1 MGGWDDTRQPL
12 LTGKGTM
19 QMRGDNRLVE
29 GSLHHS
35 TGLEANKRLLY
46 EHFLDHKVSVQYFL
60 DMAHN
65 GRISTSWPAIDGGRA
80 HLDGLIEFAQR
91 VQANPSEDPFA

>member
-1 MGGWDDTRQPL
+1 MGGCDDTRQPL

-46 EHFLDHKVSVQYFL
+46 EHFLDHKVSVEYFL
-60 DMAHN
+60 EMARN
-65 GRISTSWPAIDGGRA
+65 GKISTTWPSIVGGRA
-80 HLDGLIEFAQR
+80 HLDGLIEFAER
-91 VQANPSEDPFA
+91 VQASEDPFA